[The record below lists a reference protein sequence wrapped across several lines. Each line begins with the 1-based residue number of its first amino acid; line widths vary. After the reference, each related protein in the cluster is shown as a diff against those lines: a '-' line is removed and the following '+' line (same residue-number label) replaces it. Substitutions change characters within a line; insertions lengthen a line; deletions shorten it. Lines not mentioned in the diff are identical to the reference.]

1 MRISIAG
8 VCLLC
13 LVILAQCRSGS
24 RTYKLLVGTYTSSS
38 EKDGIYVY
46 EFDSKTGDVRA
57 VSKVSGEENPSYL
70 AVSTDRKLVYAVN
83 EVNDGKVSSFKFNDK
98 TGELTFLNRVS
109 SGGVNPCYISVDNKN
124 KYVFA
129 GNYGNGNLSA
139 IPLNED
145 GSLRDD
151 LQIIREEGYSID
163 PQRQKG
169 PHVHC
174 TVLSPDNNF
183 LFTANL
189 GTDKISAYRFEASK
203 NSNPLT
209 PANPAFTLV
218 EAGSGPRHFTFHPNG
233 RFAYLI
239 TELSGKIIAYDYKNG
254 RLAEKQTIAMASPD
268 FEGRVEAA
276 DIHVSPDGSFLYG
289 SSRGT
294 LNEIVIY
301 SLNNSGEMDP
311 VGRQPTLGQTPRN
324 FVIDPSGNFLLVA
337 NQNSNEII
345 IFRRDH
351 KTGLL
356 TPADKSIQVSR
367 PVCLKFSY

>member
-1 MRISIAG
+1 M
-8 VCLLC
+8 C
-13 LVILAQCRSGS
+13 LVILAQCRNGN
-24 RTYKLLVGTYTSSS
+24 RTFKLLVGTYTSSS

-189 GTDKISAYRFEASK
+189 GT
-203 NSNPLT
+203 
-209 PANPAFTLV
+209 
-218 EAGSGPRHFTFHPNG
+218 
-233 RFAYLI
+233 
-239 TELSGKIIAYDYKNG
+239 
-254 RLAEKQTIAMASPD
+254 
-268 FEGRVEAA
+268 
-276 DIHVSPDGSFLYG
+276 
-289 SSRGT
+289 
-294 LNEIVIY
+294 
-301 SLNNSGEMDP
+301 
-311 VGRQPTLGQTPRN
+311 
-324 FVIDPSGNFLLVA
+324 
-337 NQNSNEII
+337 
-345 IFRRDH
+345 
-351 KTGLL
+351 
-356 TPADKSIQVSR
+356 
-367 PVCLKFSY
+367 

>member
-1 MRISIAG
+1 M
-8 VCLLC
+8 C
-13 LVILAQCRSGS
+13 LVILAQCRNGN
-24 RTYKLLVGTYTSSS
+24 RTFKLLVGTYTSSS

-46 EFDSKTGDVRA
+46 EFDSKTGDVRP